1 MIYQIKKNGDVYQYD
16 ITPESINNYI
26 QEQWQELGSE
36 YDIIENA
43 CKREAELYTTP
54 RTVYVGSTMKV
65 PLSYINST
73 KLGKI
78 KNYSYY
84 EDIEFDENLNII
96 PLFQIRLNYDKK
108 FSYVVQS
115 SYEKLP
121 DFIYMMVKD
130 IVGY

>member
-1 MIYQIKKNGDVYQYD
+1 MIYQIRKNGDVYQYD

-54 RTVYVGSTMKV
+54 RTVYVGSTMKI
-65 PLSYINST
+65 PLSYMNNT

-84 EDIEFDENLNII
+84 EDIEFDESLNII
-96 PLFQIRLNYDKK
+96 PLFQVRLNYDKK

-121 DFIYMMVKD
+121 DFIYKMVKD

>member
-1 MIYQIKKNGDVYQYD
+1 MIYQIRKNGDVYQYD
-16 ITPESINNYI
+16 ITPEIINKYI
-26 QEQWQELGSE
+26 QEQYQELGSE

-65 PLSYINST
+65 PLSYMNST

-84 EDIEFDENLNII
+84 EDIEFDESLNII
-96 PLFQIRLNYDKK
+96 PLFQVRLNYDKK
-108 FSYVVQS
+108 FSYVVQN

-121 DFIYMMVKD
+121 DFIYKMVKY

>member
-1 MIYQIKKNGDVYQYD
+1 MIYQIRKNGDVYQYD
-16 ITPESINNYI
+16 ITPEIINKYI
-26 QEQWQELGSE
+26 QEQYQELGAN
-36 YDIIENA
+36 YDIIEKA
-43 CKREAELYTTP
+43 CKREAESYTTP
-54 RTVYVGSTMKV
+54 RTVYVGSTMKI
-65 PLSYINST
+65 PLSYMNNT

-84 EDIEFDENLNII
+84 EDIEFDESLNII
-96 PLFQIRLNYDKK
+96 PLFQVRLNYDKK

-121 DFIYMMVKD
+121 DFIYKMVKD

>member
-65 PLSYINST
+65 PLSYMNST

>member
-1 MIYQIKKNGDVYQYD
+1 MIYQIRKNGDVYQYD
-16 ITPESINNYI
+16 ITPESINKYI
-26 QEQWQELGSE
+26 QEQWQELGSD
-36 YDIIENA
+36 YDIIEKA
-43 CKREAELYTTP
+43 CKREAESYTTP

-65 PLSYINST
+65 PLSYMNST
-73 KLGKI
+73 KIGKI

-96 PLFQIRLNYDKK
+96 PLFQVRLNYDKK
-108 FSYVVQS
+108 FSYIVQS

-121 DFIYMMVKD
+121 DFIYKMVKD

>member
-1 MIYQIKKNGDVYQYD
+1 MIYQIRKNGDVYQYD

-54 RTVYVGSTMKV
+54 RTVYVGSTMKI
-65 PLSYINST
+65 PLSYMNNT

-84 EDIEFDENLNII
+84 EDIEFNESLNII
-96 PLFQIRLNYDKK
+96 PLFQVRLNYDKK

-121 DFIYMMVKD
+121 DFIYKMVKD

>member
-1 MIYQIKKNGDVYQYD
+1 MIYQIRKNGDVYQYD

-65 PLSYINST
+65 PLSYMNST

-84 EDIEFDENLNII
+84 EDIEFDESLNII
-96 PLFQIRLNYDKK
+96 PLFQVRLNYDKK

-121 DFIYMMVKD
+121 DFIYKMVKD